1 MIWIIL
7 VVIVLLAGIILLSG
21 SSSPKKQTREQ
32 FLRSLAKFVEGD
44 LRAIEGEPDAYGI
57 RFIFEG
63 QSFMYE
69 DVSDRGFARPLFRQ
83 EGVYKAYLKTKT
95 AGHFTLSF
103 TEEPRSTTFV
113 RSDVIIA
120 SKIPDE
126 PTPQETRV
134 HVPPKL
140 KGLNIHTNDVQRAN
154 TLLENDKV
162 VSIFSQLKNID
173 ARGCPSMPLRIVD
186 GEVIL
191 EFYSSM
197 QKNPSRAALMHHIS
211 SMENYLEK
219 FLRIVKLLQDERS

>member
-44 LRAIEGEPDAYGI
+44 LQAIEGEPDAYGI
-57 RFIFEG
+57 RFTFEG
-63 QSFMYE
+63 QSFVYE
-69 DVSDRGFARPLFRQ
+69 DVSDRGFARLLRQ
-83 EGVYKAYLKTKT
+83 EGAYKAYLKTKT

-197 QKNPSRAALMHHIS
+197 QKNPSRAALMRHIS